1 MLDLG
6 VEDEVEVIVCLCNIS
21 GNFDRKVGQRIYVF
35 WYLRCLQVLHINL
48 VIAIVI
54 SIFPQALLLVL
65 QFQAQQLAFVFNI
78 LFDKSAF

>member
-21 GNFDRKVGQRIYVF
+21 GNFDRKVGQRIYVL
-35 WYLRCLQVLHINL
+35 WYLRGLQVLHINL

-65 QFQAQQLAFVFNI
+65 QF
-78 LFDKSAF
+78 